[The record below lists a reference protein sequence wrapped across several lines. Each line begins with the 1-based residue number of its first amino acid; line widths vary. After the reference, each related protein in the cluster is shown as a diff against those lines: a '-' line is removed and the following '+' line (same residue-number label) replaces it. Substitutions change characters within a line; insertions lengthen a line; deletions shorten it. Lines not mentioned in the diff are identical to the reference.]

1 MVIGDRIRAFREA
14 KKLSQGDVEKRSGL
28 LRVYIS
34 RVENGHTIPSVETLE
49 KFAHALDV
57 PLYQLFY
64 DGEESLN
71 LPNLPGRKTVDE
83 IARGRTG
90 KETRLLERFRS
101 LLGRMDETHR
111 SLLLSVA
118 KKMARR

>member
-1 MVIGDRIRAFREA
+1 MAIGDRIRAVREA

-49 KFAHALDV
+49 KFAHALDMK
-57 PLYQLFY
+57 LYQLFY
-64 DGEESLN
+64 AGEEPPN
-71 LPNLPGRKTVDE
+71 LPNLPGRKTADA
-83 IARGRTG
+83 IAGGTTG

-101 LLGRMDETHR
+101 LLGRMDESHR
-111 SLLLSVA
+111 SLLLTLA